1 MREKERVT
9 NMLAGAQQQ
18 LYATEREKQSI
29 TQQLLHNQHLL
40 RQMVRI
46 VIITF
51 YALCHLFT
59 RLLQIMV
66 VNTHYFI
73 LQVIIINRCPCEI
86 VAIPVTLN
94 LTIEAGNIRQVALRH
109 LMCL

>member
-40 RQMVRI
+40 RQMVRYSNNHFLCPLSLI
-46 VIITF
+46 HQIAAYYGGEHTHTILYF
-51 YALCHLFT
+51 RLSSLIDAL
-59 RLLQIMV
+59 V
-66 VNTHYFI
+66 K
-73 LQVIIINRCPCEI
+73 
-86 VAIPVTLN
+86 
-94 LTIEAGNIRQVALRH
+94 
-109 LMCL
+109 